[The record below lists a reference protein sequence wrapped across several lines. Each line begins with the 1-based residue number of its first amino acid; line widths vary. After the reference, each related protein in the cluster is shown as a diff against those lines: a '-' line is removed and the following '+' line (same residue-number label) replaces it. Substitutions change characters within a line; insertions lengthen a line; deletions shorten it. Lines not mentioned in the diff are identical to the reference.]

1 MKLRS
6 AALSMVLAAALPLTA
21 QYCSPTFTNGCF
33 LWRNQEVNIGT
44 INWTL
49 GASDCMLSDYTGQS
63 TVVTPGVAVPMTVVS
78 GNWTGCAVWVDLN
91 NNAAFEDSENLFYS
105 YVGGDPSYTYSFSIT
120 LPIGTPA
127 GSYRMRVVA
136 PWGSDGFLD
145 TNVNG
150 YGPCGSY
157 QYGNFDDFTLIVSGT
172 GVAERING
180 TLGGLSL
187 VPNPCTD
194 LVSVTA
200 PGDDP
205 LERIVILGADGKLLK
220 DFALTNATR
229 TSVLDLADL
238 APGTYVVQA
247 YGGEAVWTTR
257 LTRQ

>member
-1 MKLRS
+1 
-6 AALSMVLAAALPLTA
+6 MVIAAASQLTA
-21 QYCSPTFTNGCF
+21 QYCSPTFTNGCL

-44 INWTL
+44 IGWTL
-49 GASDCMLSDYTGQS
+49 GASDCLLSDYTAQS
-63 TVVTPGVAVPMTVVS
+63 TVLTPGVAAPMTVAS

-157 QYGNFDDFTLIVSGT
+157 QYGNFDDFTVIVSGT
-172 GVAERING
+172 GVAGPIDDRHA
-180 TLGGLSL
+180 GLVL
-187 VPNPCTD
+187 APNPCTD
-194 LVSVTA
+194 LVNVTA

-205 LERIVILGADGKLLK
+205 LEGILILGTDGRLLK
-220 DFALTNATR
+220 AFPLASAMRTAIIDLTE
-229 TSVLDLADL
+229 L
-238 APGTYVVQA
+238 APGTYVVRSL
-247 YGGEAVWTTR
+247 GGGSVWTTR
-257 LTRQ
+257 VTKQ

>member
-1 MKLRS
+1 
-6 AALSMVLAAALPLTA
+6 MVLAAASPLTA
-21 QYCSPTFTNGCF
+21 QYCSPTFTNSCA
-33 LWRNQEVNIGT
+33 LWRNQEVSIGT

-49 GASDCMLSDYTGQS
+49 GASDCMLSDYTIQS

-91 NNAAFEDSENLFYS
+91 NNAAFEDSENLYYS

-120 LPIGTPA
+120 LPMGTPA

-157 QYGNFDDFTLIVSGT
+157 QYGNFDDFTVIVSGT
-172 GVAERING
+172 GVAEPTNDPHA
-180 TLGGLSL
+180 GLRL

-194 LVSVTA
+194 LVRVTV
-200 PGDDP
+200 PGDH
-205 LERIVILGADGKLLK
+205 LMERIVILGADGRLVK
-220 DFALTNATR
+220 DLMLASATGS
-229 TSVLDLADL
+229 SVLDLADL
-238 APGTYVVQA
+238 TPGTYVVQA